1 MEIMEIVKGALL
13 VICGVLI
20 VLVLMQSSKS
30 TDVNNIMSGG
40 TSDLFKNRKERGSEL
55 VISRLTLILG
65 LVFVITCLVISFL
78 PS

>member
-1 MEIMEIVKGALL
+1 MEIVKGVLL
-13 VICGVLI
+13 VICAILI

-65 LVFVITCLVISFL
+65 LSFVTICLVVSFM
-78 PS
+78 

>member
-1 MEIMEIVKGALL
+1 MEIVKGALL

-20 VLVLMQSSKS
+20 ILVLMQSSKS

-65 LVFVITCLVISFL
+65 LVFVITCLVLSFIL
-78 PS
+78 Q

>member
-1 MEIMEIVKGALL
+1 MKEIVQVILL
-13 VICGVLI
+13 VLSAIII

-65 LVFVITCLVISFL
+65 LSFVIICLVV
-78 PS
+78 

>member
-1 MEIMEIVKGALL
+1 MKEIAQVILL
-13 VICGVLI
+13 VLSAIII

-30 TDVNNIMSGG
+30 THVNNIMSGG

-65 LVFVITCLVISFL
+65 LAFVVICLVLSFI
-78 PS
+78 

>member
-1 MEIMEIVKGALL
+1 MEIVKGALL
-13 VICGVLI
+13 VICGILI
-20 VLVLMQSSKS
+20 ILVLMQSSKS

-78 PS
+78 A

>member
-1 MEIMEIVKGALL
+1 MKEIVQVILL
-13 VICGVLI
+13 VLSAIII

-55 VISRLTLILG
+55 IISRLTLILG
-65 LVFVITCLVISFL
+65 LLFVAICLVMSFI
-78 PS
+78 

>member
-1 MEIMEIVKGALL
+1 MEIVKGALL
-13 VICGVLI
+13 VVCGVLI

-30 TDVNNIMSGG
+30 QDVNNIMSGG

-65 LVFVITCLVISFL
+65 LVFVVTCLVLSFL
-78 PS
+78 

>member
-1 MEIMEIVKGALL
+1 MKEIVQIILL
-13 VICGVLI
+13 VLSAIII

-55 VISRLTLILG
+55 IISRLTLILG
-65 LVFVITCLVISFL
+65 LLFVVICLVMSFI
-78 PS
+78 

>member
-1 MEIMEIVKGALL
+1 MEIVKGALL
-13 VICGVLI
+13 VVCAALI

-65 LVFVITCLVISFL
+65 LVFVITCLVLSFL
-78 PS
+78 

>member
-1 MEIMEIVKGALL
+1 MEIVKGILL

-65 LVFVITCLVISFL
+65 LVFVVTCLVLSFL
-78 PS
+78 

>member
-65 LVFVITCLVISFL
+65 LIFVITCLVISFI
-78 PS
+78 S

>member
-1 MEIMEIVKGALL
+1 MEIVKGILL
-13 VICGVLI
+13 VICGIII

-65 LVFVITCLVISFL
+65 LVFVITCLVLSFL
-78 PS
+78 

>member
-1 MEIMEIVKGALL
+1 MKEIVQIILL
-13 VICGVLI
+13 VLSAIII

-30 TDVNNIMSGG
+30 TDENNIMSGG

-65 LVFVITCLVISFL
+65 LLFVVICLVLSFI
-78 PS
+78 

>member
-1 MEIMEIVKGALL
+1 MEIAKAVLL
-13 VICGVLI
+13 VICAILI

-65 LVFVITCLVISFL
+65 LVFVVTCLVISFL
-78 PS
+78 

>member
-13 VICGVLI
+13 VICGILI

-30 TDVNNIMSGG
+30 SDVNSIMSGG

-65 LVFVITCLVISFL
+65 LIFVITCLVISFI
-78 PS
+78 S

>member
-1 MEIMEIVKGALL
+1 MEIVKGVLL
-13 VICGVLI
+13 VVCAILI

-65 LVFVITCLVISFL
+65 LTFVITCLVISFF
-78 PS
+78 

>member
-65 LVFVITCLVISFL
+65 LVFVITCLVISFI
-78 PS
+78 S

>member
-1 MEIMEIVKGALL
+1 MEIVKGILL

-65 LVFVITCLVISFL
+65 LVFVVTCLILSFL
-78 PS
+78 

>member
-1 MEIMEIVKGALL
+1 MKEIVQVILL
-13 VICGVLI
+13 VLSAIII

-55 VISRLTLILG
+55 IISRLTLILG
-65 LVFVITCLVISFL
+65 LLFVVICLVMSFI
-78 PS
+78 

>member
-1 MEIMEIVKGALL
+1 MEIVQGALL
-13 VICGVLI
+13 VICGILI

-65 LVFVITCLVISFL
+65 LVFVITCLVLSFL
-78 PS
+78 